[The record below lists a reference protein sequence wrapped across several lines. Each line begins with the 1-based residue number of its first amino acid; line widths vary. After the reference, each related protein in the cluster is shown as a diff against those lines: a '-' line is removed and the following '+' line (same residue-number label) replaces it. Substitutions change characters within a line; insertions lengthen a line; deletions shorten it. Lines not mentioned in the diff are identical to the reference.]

1 MMPIETTIRQ
11 LRQARG
17 LTQEQ
22 VARALGVSAPAVSKW
37 ETGASLPE
45 ITLLPALARLLG
57 TDLNELLSFQK
68 EMSREEVAA
77 FLNQLAETAAAEGVP
92 AAVAQAR
99 AQHRQFLRSGL
110 LALNLALLL
119 EGLELTA
126 ASPLEEADAA
136 WIAALYQQAA
146 DCDDREV
153 AAQAVA
159 MLFGKAME
167 QGELDRARALL
178 DRLPPPASYD
188 KKQMEARL
196 ALAEQDRAAGGALL
210 ERQLLEQVSAVQST
224 LLSLMEL
231 AAEEGRWEDLDTL
244 ADQSCALGKGFDLA
258 EYGLWSIRLEQA
270 VLGRKHQEGLE
281 ALAGLLACLEESWP
295 EKTSPFRR
303 YLEGKKM
310 DLSLLAPGIRR
321 ELADPSDHRLDFL
334 REDPRFQALLREE
347 EGPCATQ
354 P

>member
-1 MMPIETTIRQ
+1 M
-11 LRQARG
+11 
-17 LTQEQ
+17 
-22 VARALGVSAPAVSKW
+22 
-37 ETGASLPE
+37 
-45 ITLLPALARLLG
+45 
-57 TDLNELLSFQK
+57 
-68 EMSREEVAA
+68 AA

-99 AQHRQFLRSGL
+99 AQHRQFPHSGL

-136 WIAALYQQAA
+136 WIAALYQ
-146 DCDDREV
+146 
-153 AAQAVA
+153 
-159 MLFGKAME
+159 
-167 QGELDRARALL
+167 LDRARVLL

-244 ADQSCALGKGFDLA
+244 ADQSCTLGKGFDLA

-270 VLGRKHQEGLE
+270 VLGRKRQEGLE
-281 ALAGLLACLEESWP
+281 ALAGLLACLEGSWP

-303 YLEGKKM
+303 YLEDKKM

-354 P
+354 L

>member
-1 MMPIETTIRQ
+1 M
-11 LRQARG
+11 
-17 LTQEQ
+17 
-22 VARALGVSAPAVSKW
+22 
-37 ETGASLPE
+37 
-45 ITLLPALARLLG
+45 
-57 TDLNELLSFQK
+57 
-68 EMSREEVAA
+68 
-77 FLNQLAETAAAEGVP
+77 
-92 AAVAQAR
+92 
-99 AQHRQFLRSGL
+99 
-110 LALNLALLL
+110 
-119 EGLELTA
+119 ELTA
-126 ASPLEEADAA
+126 ASPLEEADAS

-167 QGELDRARALL
+167 QGELARARALL

-196 ALAEQDRAAGGALL
+196 ALAEQDRTAGGALL

-244 ADQSCALGKGFDLA
+244 ADQGCALGKGFDLA

-270 VLGRKHQEGLE
+270 VLGRKRQEGLE
-281 ALAGLLACLEESWP
+281 ALAGLLACLKGSWP

-321 ELADPSDHRLDFL
+321 ELADPADHRLDFL
-334 REDPRFQALLREE
+334 REDPRFQALLREG